1 MDAGTVYI
9 DPHLSEAAHVV
20 QPGVRA
26 SPSDHGVRQ
35 VSPLV
40 LFDPL
45 GNVHSCIL
53 RRAGGFRV

>member
-9 DPHLSEAAHVV
+9 DPHLSEVAHVV

-45 GNVHSCIL
+45 GKVHSCI
-53 RRAGGFRV
+53 